1 MIANFGY
8 SGFSY
13 VGTLF
18 FSCLPVCL
26 SVYDCDVRGTGTSPP
41 LGEAQ
46 GKELQPLLGTLV
58 FLLYVHTC
66 FFLVLFV
73 LSGVVFDFKMKGSGT
88 STPPGEAQ
96 GKELQPLLG
105 TLVFLLYV
113 HTFFFLVLSCFVR
126 GSV

>member
-1 MIANFGY
+1 ME
-8 SGFSY
+8 
-13 VGTLF
+13 GTWN
-18 FSCLPVCL
+18 PK
-26 SVYDCDVRGTGTSPP
+26 P

-58 FLLYVHTC
+58 FLLYVNSF

-105 TLVFLLYV
+105 TLVFLCKRFL
-113 HTFFFLVLSCFVR
+113 FFFLCCFVVR